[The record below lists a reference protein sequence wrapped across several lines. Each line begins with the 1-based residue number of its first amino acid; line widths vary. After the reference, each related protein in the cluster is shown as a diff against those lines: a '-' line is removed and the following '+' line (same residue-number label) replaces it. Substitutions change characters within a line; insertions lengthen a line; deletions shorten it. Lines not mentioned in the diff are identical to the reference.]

1 MVKTIYD
8 LASLGIEEK
17 ITLSDMGHV
26 IYEMIILNHKFYDNQ
41 DFIKSRLNYILEH

>member
-17 ITLSDMGHV
+17 ITVWHGTCH
-26 IYEMIILNHKFYDNQ
+26 IGNDN
-41 DFIKSRLNYILEH
+41 S